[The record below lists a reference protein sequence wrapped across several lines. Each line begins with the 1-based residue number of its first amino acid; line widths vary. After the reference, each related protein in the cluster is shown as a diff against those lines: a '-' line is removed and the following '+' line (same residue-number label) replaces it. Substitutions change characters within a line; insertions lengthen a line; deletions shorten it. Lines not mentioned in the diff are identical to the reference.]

1 MKNNSSHYVLLGLT
15 SLLCILLLVFRFYIS
30 ENFNYRFLIW
40 NLILAWIP
48 LFFSHKIKY
57 ENNQKN
63 KWYMLILC
71 VSWLV
76 FFPNAPYIITDL
88 IHLKP
93 KPGIPLW
100 FDLLLIITFVW
111 NGLLIGFISLMQIHQ
126 TILTKFSQKNCW
138 GIISFILL
146 LSGYGIY
153 LGRFQRLNSWYIIT
167 HPFSLFSQIVRNFQS
182 YDNLIRTFSV
192 TFSFGIFLMISYA
205 TIYYLSSSQE
215 ILTKKPN
222 TK

>member
-1 MKNNSSHYVLLGLT
+1 
-15 SLLCILLLVFRFYIS
+15 
-30 ENFNYRFLIW
+30 
-40 NLILAWIP
+40 
-48 LFFSHKIKY
+48 
-57 ENNQKN
+57 
-63 KWYMLILC
+63 
-71 VSWLV
+71 V

-88 IHLKP
+88 IHLNP
-93 KPGIPLW
+93 KMNVPLW
-100 FDLLLIITFVW
+100 FDVLLIISFVW
-111 NGLLIGFISLMQIHQ
+111 NGLLIGFLSLMQIHQ

-167 HPFSLFSQIVRNFQS
+167 HPFSLLSQIVRNFQS

-192 TFSFGIFLMISYA
+192 TFSFGIFLMIGYT

-215 ILTKKPN
+215 ILIKKPN
-222 TK
+222 NK